1 VFADIERDMALQRAK
16 LAKLPKDAPLDLATG
31 D

>member
-16 LAKLPKDAPLDLATG
+16 LAKLPKDAPLDLAG

>member
-16 LAKLPKDAPLDLATG
+16 LATLPKDAPLGLAAG
-31 D
+31 N